1 MSRVLGEESTDFPPV
16 APGPRLRT
24 RPQTSAPSGASPT
37 SWGHWA
43 PEPPLWPALPPPAPR
58 RPSPLQSPHTDPL
71 FPLRKL
77 QTHSLEKPEFT
88 LATAL
93 LQLTKPFII
102 FKCSSQHLTFS
113 CGFMS
118 LCVTAS
124 LKRPGAPVS
133 GAGPDRQEGSGRARR
148 QAACWRPRPAGEGG
162 RVAMISF
169 SPSADMLLIRL
180 YEIFLECQLC
190 CFELDR
196 EGQTVQRQGEWY
208 VGRAWQREGRL

>member
-1 MSRVLGEESTDFPPV
+1 MSWVLGEESTDFPPV
-16 APGPRLRT
+16 APGPRLRM
-24 RPQTSAPSGASPT
+24 RPQTSAPSEASPT
-37 SWGHWA
+37 SWSHWA

-113 CGFMS
+113 CGFTS

-124 LKRPGAPVS
+124 LKRLGGPCLGRRT
-133 GAGPDRQEGSGRARR
+133 GQAGG
-148 QAACWRPRPAGEGG
+148 
-162 RVAMISF
+162 V
-169 SPSADMLLIRL
+169 
-180 YEIFLECQLC
+180 
-190 CFELDR
+190 R
-196 EGQTVQRQGEWY
+196 EGAEAGGLLAASAGRGRWQG
-208 VGRAWQREGRL
+208 GHDLIFPFC